1 MSSELKYGKTAREA
15 LRRGANAIADAVRVT
30 LGPKGRNVVIDKGY
44 PAPFVTNDGVT
55 IAKEIDLENIFENAG
70 AQLLYEVANKTN
82 DAAGD
87 GTTTATVLAQSIIE
101 LGMNAVER
109 GANPV
114 LLKEGIDFAARAVA
128 ERLKEKSRPV
138 ETDNEIENIAAISS
152 GDREIGRIIARAIE
166 KIGRGGVIK
175 VDESASFETEL
186 EVVEGMQYDKGFLSP
201 YMVSDREQMK
211 IELEDAYLL
220 LTDQKISTAKE
231 ILPVLE
237 GMTKINKP
245 LLIIAD
251 EIENEV
257 ISMLVVNKMRGA
269 LNAVATRA
277 PGFGVQQKE
286 ILQDIA
292 VLFGG
297 VYCSKELGMK
307 LNDLTVEKLGRAAK
321 AIITKD
327 STTLISENKKTPA
340 VAARIA
346 EIEARIKRSTNDYEI
361 SRCRERLSKLTGGIA
376 LIKVGA
382 ATDAELKHK
391 KLKIEDA
398 VNATRAAVEEG
409 IIIGGGAAFVE
420 AYRELK
426 PVLKAEATDA
436 QRGINIVLESIL
448 LPTHWICENAGF
460 DGEKVLSLYKDA
472 KKNHG
477 FDAKAGQWVDM
488 FEAGIIDPTKVARS
502 AIINAAS
509 VASLFI
515 TTEAL
520 VVRKKTKRNF
530 PTCWAKDTKAIH
542 CLKPV
547 LSRFFYFNIRG
558 SIFFLQFLWIVIK

>member
-82 DAAGD
+82 DAAGA
-87 GTTTATVLAQSIIE
+87 GTTTAPVLAQSIIE

-520 VVRKKTKRNF
+520 VVRKKDEKKL
-530 PTCWAKDTKAIH
+530 PD
-542 CLKPV
+542 L
-547 LSRFFYFNIRG
+547 LG
-558 SIFFLQFLWIVIK
+558 

>member
-269 LNAVATRA
+269 FERRRHQGARFRRPT
-277 PGFGVQQKE
+277 K

-307 LNDLTVEKLGRAAK
+307 LNDLTVEKLSRAAK

-520 VVRKKTKRNF
+520 VVRKKDEKKL
-530 PTCWAKDTKAIH
+530 PD
-542 CLKPV
+542 L
-547 LSRFFYFNIRG
+547 LG
-558 SIFFLQFLWIVIK
+558 